1 MKKLL
6 ISASAIMFLAGT
18 AYAQDITTK
27 PVMNGS
33 VEVEVKENSAGD
45 YAATTTFGLGVEV
58 GSIAYGS
65 ASVESINGNTFE
77 IDEWQI
83 GTMLG
88 SLDLSF
94 GDQGGMFVESW
105 SDYSSII
112 DPEMAESVAV
122 RAGDLAFAVG
132 FTDITND
139 ISDISNI
146 QGAYTLGVD
155 VVEVT
160 ASADYNFNSDD
171 WAVGT
176 RAEGIQL
183 AGIDLGSTMSYGSAA
198 DELAYEV
205 DGTLM
210 GITAY
215 VNGDQNDILENIGAG
230 YDFGYGNMAIGTDI
244 NYNVD
249 SEKLSPKVA
258 LKLNF

>member
-6 ISASAIMFLAGT
+6 ISTAAIAFLAGT
-18 AYAQDITTK
+18 AYAQETLN

-33 VEVEVKENSAGD
+33 VEVEVKENAAGD
-45 YAATTTFGLGVEV
+45 YAATTTFGLGIEA

-65 ASVESINGNTFE
+65 ASVESVNGNTFE

-88 SLDLSF
+88 FVDLSF
-94 GDQGGMFVESW
+94 GDQGGLFVESW

-112 DPEMAESVAV
+112 DPTMSESIAV
-122 RAGDLAFAVG
+122 RAGDLEFAVG
-132 FTDITND
+132 FTDITKD
-139 ISDISNI
+139 ISDISNV
-146 QGAYTLGVD
+146 QGAYTLGID

-171 WAVGT
+171 WAIGT
-176 RAEGIQL
+176 RTEGIEL
-183 AGIDLGSTMSYGSAA
+183 AGIALGSTMSYGSASE
-198 DELAYEV
+198 ELAYEV

-210 GITAY
+210 GITGY
-215 VNGDQNDILENIGAG
+215 VNGDQNDVLENIGAG
-230 YDFGYGNMAIGTDI
+230 YDFGYRNIAIGTDI
-244 NYNVD
+244 NYNID